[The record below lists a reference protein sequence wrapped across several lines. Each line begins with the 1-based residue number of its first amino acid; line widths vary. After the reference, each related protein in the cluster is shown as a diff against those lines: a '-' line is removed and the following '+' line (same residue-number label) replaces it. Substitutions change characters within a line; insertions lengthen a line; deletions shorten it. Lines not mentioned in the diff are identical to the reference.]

1 MTPLFVE
8 ISKTRNHPLISGGE
22 ETMVTQQNVTQIKW
36 WWWRWK
42 SYMAWCV
49 SAWWPGGLT
58 IANPF
63 FKSPLAT
70 LNPSS
75 MTHPAAY
82 WDKRKLSI
90 KTDTKDFS
98 TATSQKGK
106 SQNGCYK
113 KTKHAKFSEKQTFF
127 TPYQGV
133 RNVCFLENL
142 TYFVFLYHP
151 FWDLPFCFVTDNL
164 VHFFLMFPF
173 TSMLPSILQ
182 QQTFPKK

>member
-1 MTPLFVE
+1 M
-8 ISKTRNHPLISGGE
+8 GE
-22 ETMVTQQNVTQIKW
+22 ETMVTQQNITQIK

-82 WDKRKLSI
+82 WEKRKLSI

-98 TATSQKGK
+98 SATRQKGK

-113 KTKHAKFSEKQTFF
+113 KTKHIKFSEKF
-127 TPYQGV
+127 
-133 RNVCFLENL
+133 
-142 TYFVFLYHP
+142 
-151 FWDLPFCFVTDNL
+151 
-164 VHFFLMFPF
+164 
-173 TSMLPSILQ
+173 
-182 QQTFPKK
+182 